1 MILKNRT
8 YDVLKWLCL
17 ALLPALATLIRVVFP
32 QWNLP
37 FAEPIAATITA
48 VAAFLG
54 ACLCISNAQYKG
66 EDASVHKDAYEEM
79 AKQNEELRNE
89 LASNVEDTF
98 ESFPEDD
105 M

>member
-1 MILKNRT
+1 MIFKNKT
-8 YDVLKWLCL
+8 YDILKWLCL

-37 FAEPIAATITA
+37 YGEPIAATVTA

-66 EDASVHKDAYEEM
+66 SDADIHKDAYEEM
-79 AKQNEELRNE
+79 VKQNNEMREELAHIIEN
-89 LASNVEDTF
+89 TF